1 MSLGSLL
8 RKELFWSR
16 RNLLVLLLVL
26 CIVPGFF
33 AASSL
38 LFQDVIP
45 RDTPVAVV
53 AGGDDVTQEE
63 LFAVQA
69 GLSFF
74 ATPVEYD
81 DRDAALRDL
90 QREAVYAVVEV
101 PHGIRDAGR
110 DVTFRLFVDGSMVPF
125 KEPSQ
130 TIAAIMESR
139 LDSELDASVS
149 VERVVVGT
157 SHDLSGY
164 LVPIV
169 LLGLVMLLAFTFVP
183 YALTSERRALDRLR
197 LESSLEAV
205 VGAKLLFFSALL
217 LVPLAVFHLVLR
229 AVGFDIAVLTPV
241 TVLSTLLTFVA
252 LSAVAMAVVVLT
264 RFTETGRLVNAVF
277 LLFVLGFSGLAYPA
291 GYFSA
296 LRKAV
301 VRSMPTHY
309 ATVLVRSSMLRELP
323 LSAFV
328 DWLVGLAGVAALS
341 LVVLELSIVYYR
353 RSA

>member
-1 MSLGSLL
+1 MSLRSLL
-8 RKELFWSR
+8 RKEVYWGR

-26 CIVPGFF
+26 CVVPGFF

-53 AGGDDVTQEE
+53 AGSDDVTQRE
-63 LFAVQA
+63 LLAVQA

-74 ATPVEYD
+74 ATPVAYD
-81 DRDAALRDL
+81 HRNRSLRDL
-90 QREAVYAVVEV
+90 QRERVYAVVEV

-139 LDSELDASVS
+139 LDRELDARVS
-149 VERVVVGT
+149 VERVVVGN

-169 LLGLVMLLAFTFVP
+169 LLGLVMLLAFTYVP
-183 YALTSERRALDRLR
+183 HTLASERRALDRIR

-205 VGAKLLFFSALL
+205 VGAKLLFFTVLM
-217 LVPLAVFHLVLR
+217 LVPLVVFHVVLDSLQ
-229 AVGFDIAVLTPV
+229 FDIAVLTPA
-241 TVLSTLLTFVA
+241 TVLAVLLSFVA
-252 LSAVAMAVVVLT
+252 LSAVALAVVVAT
-264 RFTETGRLVNAVF
+264 RFTSTGRFVNAVF

-296 LRKAV
+296 LRRTV
-301 VRSMPTHY
+301 VRAMPTHY
-309 ATVLVRSSMLRELP
+309 ATVLVRSSMLRDLP
-323 LSAFV
+323 LSAV
-328 DWLVGLAGVAALS
+328 ADWLVGLASVAVAA

-353 RSA
+353 RSV

>member
-1 MSLGSLL
+1 MSLRSLL
-8 RKELFWSR
+8 RKELYWSR

-26 CIVPGFF
+26 CLVPGFF

-53 AGGDDVTQEE
+53 AGSDDVTADE

-74 ATPVEYD
+74 ATPVEYG
-81 DRDAALRDL
+81 DRDPALRDL
-90 QREAVYAVVEV
+90 QREGVYAVVEV
-101 PHGIRDAGR
+101 PHGIREPGR
-110 DVTFRLFVDGSMVPF
+110 AVTFRLFVDGSMVPF

-139 LDSELDASVS
+139 LDRELDATVS
-149 VERVVVGT
+149 VERVVVGN

-205 VGAKLLFFSALL
+205 VGAKLLFCTLL
-217 LVPLAVFHLVLR
+217 MLVPLVVFHLVLG
-229 AVGFDIAVLTPV
+229 AIGFDIAALTPV
-241 TVLSTLLTFVA
+241 TVLAVLLTFVA
-252 LSAVAMAVVVLT
+252 LSAVAMAVVVAT
-264 RFTETGRLVNAVF
+264 RFTATGRLVNVVL

-296 LRKAV
+296 LRKTV
-301 VRSMPTHY
+301 VRGMPTHY

-323 LSAFV
+323 LSAFA
-328 DWLVGLAGVAALS
+328 DWLVGLAGVAVAA
-341 LVVLELSIVYYR
+341 LVVLELSLVYYR
-353 RSA
+353 RTV